1 MTTVRDI
8 MQRDVITVSPSTS
21 VREISQTLARESIGG
36 VPVVDD
42 DGKVV
47 GMVSATDI
55 VRATAQNAEVE
66 LGFEAGAPTEN
77 VEEREGALD
86 EVPNLLAPDRQPGWV
101 RPIVLS
107 DPVDDLDATSIM
119 TPATFSVR
127 PDISVAEFAEFL
139 LRGRIHRALVLEAG
153 VLVGIATS
161 FDALRALVGPE
172 HDAEP
177 VR

>member
-8 MQRDVITVSPSTS
+8 MQRKVITVSPSTS

-47 GMVSATDI
+47 GVVSATDI

-66 LGFEAGAPTEN
+66 LGFEPATPTDDLD
-77 VEEREGALD
+77 EREGALD
-86 EVPNLLAPDRQPGWV
+86 E
-101 RPIVLS
+101 
-107 DPVDDLDATSIM
+107 
-119 TPATFSVR
+119 
-127 PDISVAEFAEFL
+127 
-139 LRGRIHRALVLEAG
+139 EAG
-153 VLVGIATS
+153 VLVGIATT
-161 FDALRALVGPE
+161 FDVLRALVGPE
-172 HDAEP
+172 DAAEP